1 MADAIAKF
9 QEMDGREVFS
19 LTGTDEHGQKVER
32 SAQQHGVAPVDYVDK
47 KYEKFENLGS
57 LLHCSHS
64 DFIRTT
70 EERHKRKVEDLWN
83 ALVERDMIYL
93 GQYEGWYS
101 VTDESFFAER
111 DLVEG
116 RAPTGAAV
124 EWVQE
129 ESYFFR
135 LSRWTQRLA
144 EFYDT
149 SPTFV
154 VPSSRQREMQQLL
167 RGEFGEGLADISV
180 SRTSFSWGI
189 RVPQHPQH
197 VVYVWLDALVNY
209 MSAVDAPVGGV
220 EGGSGAITRRLS
232 LWPPDLHVV
241 GKDILYFHAV
251 LWPALLMAVGLEP
264 PKRIVAHGWWM
275 HDSKKMSKSLG
286 NVVDPVALIDKFG
299 PDAVRYFLL
308 SETTVGRDGDFS
320 EAALVRRIN
329 ADLADCWGNLVHR
342 VLSLIKKNCG
352 GVLPSPSYHRTV
364 VDEGSFEA
372 GQVEEAQRDEDLL
385 RMAEAIL
392 SEAKTLMESENDLH
406 KILNLIMKIPREGNK
421 YIDMEAPW
429 KLVKTDSR
437 RADTVLYVLAEVIRR
452 TAVLLRPFVPLSSAS
467 TLDQLGVTHDLRT
480 FSSLSLRVPP
490 GTALAASLVPVFP
503 RCDEKGVIEK
513 KKQQH

>member
-1 MADAIAKF
+1 MPLRRRSCRLQGNTSWVIRSASTSARISCTDKEPYFITTPIFYVNGDPHIGHAYTAVMADAIAKF
-9 QEMDGREVFS
+9 QDMDGRKVFS

-32 SAQQHGVAPVDYVDK
+32 SAKQHGMNPVDYVDQK
-47 KYEKFENLGS
+47 SENFKNLGA
-57 LLHCSHS
+57 LLHCSYS

-70 EERHKRKVEDLWN
+70 EERHKRKVEDLWT
-83 ALVERDMIYL
+83 ALVERNMIYL

-101 VTDESFFAER
+101 VADESFFAER
-111 DLVEG
+111 DLVDG

-135 LSRWTQRLA
+135 LSQCTQRLA
-144 EFYDT
+144 ELYES

-154 VPSSRQREMQQLL
+154 VPSSRQREMWQLL
-167 RGEFGEGLADISV
+167 RGDCSEGLPDVSV

-209 MSAVDAPVGGV
+209 MSAVDAPVASLDGDSGV
-220 EGGSGAITRRLS
+220 DSGRTS

-251 LWPALLMAVGLEP
+251 LWPALLMAVDLEP

-275 HDSKKMSKSLG
+275 HDNKKMSKSLG
-286 NVVDPVALIDKFG
+286 NVVDPVALIHKFG

-320 EAALVRRIN
+320 EAALVRRTN

-352 GVLPSPSYHRTV
+352 GVLPTPSYNSIPGDR
-364 VDEGSFEA
+364 GQFEA
-372 GQVEEAQRDEDLL
+372 GLIEEAQRDEDLFL
-385 RMAEAIL
+385 MTENIFI
-392 SEAKTLMESENDLH
+392 EAKAVMESENDLH
-406 KILNLIMKIPREGNK
+406 KILNLIMKIPREEINTL
-421 YIDMEAPW
+421 MW
-429 KLVKTDSR
+429 KHHGSW
-437 RADTVLYVLAEVIRR
+437 
-452 TAVLLRPFVPLSSAS
+452 
-467 TLDQLGVTHDLRT
+467 
-480 FSSLSLRVPP
+480 
-490 GTALAASLVPVFP
+490 
-503 RCDEKGVIEK
+503 
-513 KKQQH
+513 